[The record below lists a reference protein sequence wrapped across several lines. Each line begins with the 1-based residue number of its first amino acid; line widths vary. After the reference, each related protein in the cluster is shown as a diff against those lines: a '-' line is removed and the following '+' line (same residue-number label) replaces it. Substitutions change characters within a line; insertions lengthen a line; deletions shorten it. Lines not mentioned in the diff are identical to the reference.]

1 MAVERF
7 GVTRYGSGSVVHAPI
22 IKAGPWVFATGI
34 RAIGPDGL
42 IDRSVLGGGNPLR
55 PPPKAEREA
64 RFIFRRLA
72 QHLGEAGSSLDRV
85 VRLDQY
91 YPTWRAVDPYHV
103 ARKEALGK
111 GVAPSTSVLVNRLAD
126 LDADMDIQVIATTS
140 DSGMDAEPVRPSGV
154 QAPKESGYAPCLR
167 AGDLIFV
174 AGQLARDATG
184 AIAAEAMVPPGQLW
198 RGTRIKLETD
208 YLVQKRLLPSLE
220 AAGSNLD
227 LILKAQVYLSRPED
241 FPGFWQ
247 VWSAAFNGRVPPTTV
262 VPVEHPGFGTEAATL
277 EVNVIAAPVEAR
289 DRIRDVECDV
299 ELLGPGMIPARGM
312 NGLLFVAGL
321 MPIDADGLVA
331 SARIEEKVPFFQNT
345 VRAQMRDVL
354 EKARKIF
361 AAAGTDLQNVV
372 RALHF
377 HSDLGT
383 FKDAYPEWETVLG
396 QKGVPFA
403 AVEVNSNLFV
413 PGAGLILDL
422 WGYAPDL

>member
-1 MAVERF
+1 MLVERF
-7 GVTRYGSGSVVHAPI
+7 GVITYGCGDVVHAPI

-34 RAIGPDGL
+34 RAIGPNGL
-42 IDRSVLGGGNPLR
+42 IDRSVLGGGNPLQ

-72 QHLGEAGSSLDRV
+72 QQLGQAGSSLERV

-111 GVAPSTSVLVNRLAD
+111 GVAPSTSVLVNRLAN

-140 DSGMDAEPVRPSGV
+140 DSGIDAEPVRPSGI

-184 AIAAEAMVPPGQLW
+184 AIAEAAKVPPGQLW
-198 RGTRIKLETD
+198 KGTRIKLETD
-208 YLVQKRLLPSLE
+208 YLIRKRLLPSLE

-227 LILKAQVYLSRPED
+227 LILKAQVYLSHPED
-241 FPGFWQ
+241 FPAFWQ
-247 VWSAAFNGRVPPTTV
+247 VWSAAFSGRVPPTTV
-262 VPVEHPGFGTEAATL
+262 VPVEHPAFGTEEATL
-277 EVNVIAAPVEAR
+277 EVNVIAAPVEAGS
-289 DRIRDVECDV
+289 RIKDVECDV
-299 ELLGPGMIPARGM
+299 ELLGPNMIPARGL

-321 MPIDADGLVA
+321 MPIDADGLVT
-331 SARIEEKVPFFQNT
+331 SARVEEKAPFFHNT

-354 EKARKIF
+354 EKARRIF
-361 AAAGTDLQNVV
+361 AAAGADLQNVV
-372 RALHF
+372 RAVHF
-377 HSDLGT
+377 HSDLRT
-383 FKDAYPEWETVLG
+383 FKDAYPEWEIVLG
-396 QKGVPFA
+396 KKGVPFT

-413 PGAGLILDL
+413 PGVGLILDL
-422 WGYAPDL
+422 WGYAPNL

>member
-1 MAVERF
+1 MAIERF
-7 GVTRYGSGSVVHAPI
+7 GVTTYGSGNIVHAPV

-34 RAIGPDGL
+34 RAIGPNGL
-42 IDRSVLGGGNPLR
+42 LDPAVLGGGRPLD

-72 QHLGEAGSSLDRV
+72 EQLGVAGSSLDRV

-111 GVAPSTSVLVNRLAD
+111 IVAPSTSVLVSRLVN
-126 LDADMDIQVIATTS
+126 LDADMDVQVIATAV
-140 DSGMDAEPVRPSGV
+140 DSGINAEPVLPTSV

-167 AGDLIFV
+167 VGDFIFV

-198 RGTRIKLETD
+198 KGTRIKLETT
-208 YLVQKRLLPSLE
+208 YLVHHRLLPALE

-247 VWSAAFNGRVPPTTV
+247 VWSAAFKGRVPPTVV
-262 VPVEHPGFGTEAATL
+262 VPVQHPGFGTEDATV
-277 EVNVIAAPVEAR
+277 EINVIAAPAAAR
-289 DRIRDVECDV
+289 GRIKDVECEV
-299 ELLGPGMIPARGM
+299 ELLGPNMIPARIL

-321 MPIDADGLVA
+321 LPIDNAGLVS
-331 SARIEEKVPFFQNT
+331 SAHVEHSAPFYQNS

-354 EKARKIF
+354 EKARRIF

-377 HSDLGT
+377 HADLGT
-383 FKDAYPEWETVLG
+383 FKDAYLEWEPIFG
-396 QKGVPFA
+396 RQGVPFS

-413 PGAGLILDL
+413 PGVGIILDL
-422 WGYAPDL
+422 WGYAPDA